1 MFYLDLEEIELNVF
15 LGFFLEVIRLED
27 IIGLIIGFVLTSVN
41 KFLFYGLVGKKL
53 KKYLKLLRVFKFVML
68 IYIKFYY
75 DYVVLYILEN

>member
-1 MFYLDLEEIELNVF
+1 MFYLDLDEIELNVF

-53 KKYLKLLRVFKFVML
+53 KKYLKLLRVFKFVV
-68 IYIKFYY
+68 II
-75 DYVVLYILEN
+75 